1 MKVEK
6 WGDGLVVP
14 VPDDVAKALDL
25 KPGDDV
31 NLVVKNEEP
40 RKAVTPEERA
50 AVLRSI
56 AALARPLPPGWKFDR
71 EEANER

>member
-31 NLVVKNEEP
+31 ALIVEHGAPE
-40 RKAVTPEERA
+40 VTPAEKRA
-50 AVLRSI
+50 EALRTI
-56 AALARPLPPGWKFDR
+56 QEMARPLPPGWKFDR
-71 EEANER
+71 EEANSR

>member
-31 NLVVKNEEP
+31 ALTVE
-40 RKAVTPEERA
+40 RGAPEASTDEKRA
-50 AVLRSI
+50 EALRTI
-56 AALARPLPPGWKFDR
+56 RELARPLPPGWKFDR
-71 EEANER
+71 EEANAR

>member
-14 VPDDVAKALDL
+14 VPEDVAKALDL

-31 NLVVKNEEP
+31 ALTV
-40 RKAVTPEERA
+40 ERNS
-50 AVLRSI
+50 RSEFATAEKRAI
-56 AALARPLPPGWKFDR
+56 AMQVILELARPLPPGWKFDR
-71 EEANER
+71 EEANAR